1 MDTQQDRHILGLS
14 GGKDSAA
21 LAIYMS
27 QHYPEL
33 NIEYFF
39 TDTGHELPEVYQF
52 LDKLESSLNINIARL
67 KPEIG
72 EYVEKRN
79 EAHGEDSSKQTTSFK
94 YWHKQNNYFLPS
106 INARWC
112 TINMKI
118 KPFEKWIAHSVN
130 AGVKVT
136 SYVAI
141 RADENREGYKPT
153 NENIKVRFPFA
164 EDGIDN
170 GISNNPYSDID
181 FTVSHPRA
189 FLSLRYNELEGLVV
203 VFPKDFVPKGTESLG
218 LAPAPSSSLA
228 RHPAPPAAAGSPRPG
243 PRAAPRGRRASR
255 TAGRPRSSSF
265 WHPYRPGP
273 ASSLLTAGPWPR
285 PSHRPRGSSVI
296 DPKSCRPAPRPC
308 YWEAPRGGSGGRAR
322 PVHPDLSKLRPARP
336 VPKRPVPSP
345 RPGPS
350 AVIREAHLVNKRRPT
365 SRPRRCGA
373 TPRRRQLGGRSG
385 RWLTSDWSARCTACS
400 SSAFGRCAVS
410 TPSARSCTV
419 FFSAPSRSCIGST
432 SSAVGGTACTSPCA
446 RDSLRWCCCLAHAP
460 SAWRTTSLGL
470 SLTEF
475 HAAS

>member
-79 EAHGEDSSKQTTSFK
+79 EVHGEDSSKQTTSFK

-118 KPFEKWIAHSVN
+118 KPFEKWIADSVN
-130 AGVKVT
+130 AGAKVT

-164 EDGIDN
+164 EDGIDKQGVIN
-170 GISNNPYSDID
+170 LLEKSGVGLPDYYKWRSRSGCTFCFYQQKIEWVRLKENHPDKYDEAKSYEKLAQDHDSP
-181 FTVSHPRA
+181 FTWSM
-189 FLSLRYNELEGLVV
+189 S
-203 VFPKDFVPKGTESLG
+203 ESLADMEKPERVKKIKEDYEIRKVKWKANKAKRDL
-218 LAPAPSSSLA
+218 LAWAKED
-228 RHPAPPAAAGSPRPG
+228 RH
-243 PRAAPRGRRASR
+243 
-255 TAGRPRSSSF
+255 
-265 WHPYRPGP
+265 YEQEDE
-273 ASSLLTAGPWPR
+273 
-285 PSHRPRGSSVI
+285 I
-296 DPKSCRPAPRPC
+296 DEI
-308 YWEAPRGGSGGRAR
+308 YGDQIG
-322 PVHPDLSKLRPARP
+322 H
-336 VPKRPVPSP
+336 
-345 RPGPS
+345 
-350 AVIREAHLVNKRRPT
+350 
-365 SRPRRCGA
+365 
-373 TPRRRQLGGRSG
+373 
-385 RWLTSDWSARCTACS
+385 ACII
-400 SSAFGRCAVS
+400 C
-410 TPSARSCTV
+410 
-419 FFSAPSRSCIGST
+419 
-432 SSAVGGTACTSPCA
+432 
-446 RDSLRWCCCLAHAP
+446 HK
-460 SAWRTTSLGL
+460 
-470 SLTEF
+470 
-475 HAAS
+475 

>member
-79 EAHGEDSSKQTTSFK
+79 EVHGEDSSKQTTSFK

-164 EDGIDN
+164 EDGIDKQGVIN
-170 GISNNPYSDID
+170 LLEKSGVGLPDYYKWRSRSGCTFCFYQQKIEWVRLKENHPDKYDEAKSYEKLAQDHDSP
-181 FTVSHPRA
+181 FTWSM
-189 FLSLRYNELEGLVV
+189 S
-203 VFPKDFVPKGTESLG
+203 ESLADMEKPERVKKIKEDYEIRKVKWKANKAKRDL
-218 LAPAPSSSLA
+218 LAWAKED
-228 RHPAPPAAAGSPRPG
+228 RH
-243 PRAAPRGRRASR
+243 
-255 TAGRPRSSSF
+255 
-265 WHPYRPGP
+265 YEQEDE
-273 ASSLLTAGPWPR
+273 
-285 PSHRPRGSSVI
+285 I
-296 DPKSCRPAPRPC
+296 DEI
-308 YWEAPRGGSGGRAR
+308 YGDQIG
-322 PVHPDLSKLRPARP
+322 H
-336 VPKRPVPSP
+336 
-345 RPGPS
+345 
-350 AVIREAHLVNKRRPT
+350 
-365 SRPRRCGA
+365 
-373 TPRRRQLGGRSG
+373 
-385 RWLTSDWSARCTACS
+385 ACII
-400 SSAFGRCAVS
+400 C
-410 TPSARSCTV
+410 
-419 FFSAPSRSCIGST
+419 
-432 SSAVGGTACTSPCA
+432 
-446 RDSLRWCCCLAHAP
+446 HK
-460 SAWRTTSLGL
+460 
-470 SLTEF
+470 
-475 HAAS
+475 